1 MKGARLSANI
11 YLQLLF
17 VSKRGRLVA
26 FCIFVFESRRRHT
39 RGALVTGVQ
48 TCALPISICSRKWAR
63 PRWSSASAKLP
74 TSKRVRMTTLPLG
87 VLFLSS
93 AYFIPFGS
101 TPKTMLG
108 STGMSLAAK
117 FHAFAAASCGLTAVG
132 AAAFAGVSL
141 AWAGAVLAM
150 KRTRGDSAVAA
161 RRTRFMVMALD
172 VATPPR
178 AVKPA
183 RKDAGKG
190 KG

>member
-1 MKGARLSANI
+1 
-11 YLQLLF
+11 
-17 VSKRGRLVA
+17 
-26 FCIFVFESRRRHT
+26 
-39 RGALVTGVQ
+39 
-48 TCALPISICSRKWAR
+48 
-63 PRWSSASAKLP
+63 
-74 TSKRVRMTTLPLG
+74 MTTLPLG
-87 VLFLSS
+87 VLLLSS
-93 AYFIPFGS
+93 AYFIPFGR

-132 AAAFAGVSL
+132 ADAFAGVSL

-150 KRTRGDSAVAA
+150 KRKRGDSAVAA
-161 RRTRFMVMALD
+161 RRRRFLVMAVD